1 MAAAGI
7 SESLGSGKNS
17 RQTRQ
22 SKGSRSRTS
31 DSRLLFFLVSYQLEW
46 YLVLVPATWYS
57 VPRTYTVVVGL
68 ALMIWLSRALA
79 VPVPVLLLGT
89 PICLVVLMKG
99 MVPGPWY
106 GSGCGGC
113 SLECRQA
120 LVR

>member
-22 SKGSRSRTS
+22 SKGSRNRTS
-31 DSRLLFFLVSYQLEW
+31 DSRLPVLLLQ
-46 YLVLVPATWYS
+46 YLVLDPATWYS

-68 ALMIWLSRALA
+68 ALMIWLSNLA
-79 VPVPVLLLGT
+79 VPVPVLLYGPPT
-89 PICLVVLMKG
+89 CLVVLMKG

-106 GSGCGGC
+106 GTVPVAVVVDA
-113 SLECRQA
+113 R
-120 LVR
+120 